1 MIGFGSSRLSTVGRA
16 AAGTVTFGLLALV
29 AWSSSPSR
37 AVPDPVAIDAPASV
51 FSSGRA
57 MAHLARIAHTAHPT
71 GSPEHTRVRE
81 YLLRQ
86 FRELG
91 HDPVVRIAS
100 VLRTYP
106 AQLAL
111 AATVRNILV
120 RIRGTGTGPAVLV
133 TAHYDSAGITVG
145 AADDGSGVV
154 AILEAV
160 RALGTGP
167 PLANDVIVLISDA
180 EEIDLLGAE
189 AFAGGHPWMNDVAV
203 VLGFDMRGAAGPSIM
218 FETGI
223 NNGWVIEAFRDADPS
238 PFANSISWE
247 VYKRLPNDTD
257 FSVFKAYGKQGL
269 NFAGMG
275 KPHVYHQAYDSV
287 ANLSEATLQH
297 HGVHA
302 LALLRHFGNADLTSV
317 DAPDVNFI
325 SLPVLG
331 MIVYGEAWNWVF
343 GGLVVAGWALVVVV
357 AMRRRP
363 VAMPILAGIGAS
375 LLYLVCIAFAASGL
389 FAWRRDDHPELG
401 ALVAGQF
408 HSEGW
413 YVLAIAAFALAAGAL
428 LFGLLRRRFAPEG
441 LAAGALLI
449 PMLLAAAATFAIPFG
464 AMNLQWPVLAGCVA
478 VVALT
483 TARQREQLALG
494 PWLGVTAG
502 AVAALVVLVPII
514 EGLWLAVNLPW
525 AWAAIAVLI
534 GLAVLVLLPAIQ
546 LVSARW
552 YVVPAIGTL
561 AGVAFLVVAD
571 QHAVPTVDRP
581 APATLVYLL
590 DNEDGTAHWGSDPRR
605 TDADPGVQWVS
616 KHVGEF
622 GAATLVPGLG
632 LPNPWYRLAPA
643 PHVEAEPPEVVL
655 VQSNPDVAGVSVRS
669 RIGAEMMLFQSV
681 TEEIRLVAVDG
692 NRLPGGQYRL
702 EYWGL
707 PSEAAGVRLDFE
719 VPDGRDVLRF
729 LVVEHLLRPEE
740 LLGDA
745 YFAMPTEL
753 APNVQRSSH
762 RAVIRTPVT
771 VDLRS
776 GQVRMGD

>member
-1 MIGFGSSRLSTVGRA
+1 MIEFGSSPRSALSRA
-16 AAGTVTFGLLALV
+16 AGAVTFGLLALV

-57 MAHLARIAHTAHPT
+57 MAHLARIAHTAHPP

-81 YLLRQ
+81 YLMRQ

-91 HDPVVRIAS
+91 HDPIVQTAS
-100 VLRTYP
+100 VYSPQFAR
-106 AQLAL
+106 

-133 TAHYDSAGITVG
+133 TAHYDSSEIAVG

-180 EEIDLLGAE
+180 EEIGLLGAF
-189 AFAGGHPWMNDVAV
+189 AFARGHSWMNDVAV
-203 VLGFDMRGAAGPSIM
+203 VLGFEMRGGAGPSIM

-223 NNGWVIEAFRDADPS
+223 DNGWVIEAFREADPS
-238 PFANSISWE
+238 PFANSLAWE
-247 VYKRLPNDTD
+247 VYDRWMDNSTD
-257 FSVFKAYGKQGL
+257 FLVFRAEGKQGL
-269 NFAGMG
+269 NFAGIG
-275 KPHVYHQAYDSV
+275 KPHVYHQVYDSV

-325 SLPVLG
+325 SLPILG
-331 MIVYGEAWNWVF
+331 MIVYGAAWSWVF

-375 LLYLVCIAFAASGL
+375 LLYLVCIALAASGL
-389 FAWRRDDHPELG
+389 FAWRRGDHPEFG
-401 ALVAGQF
+401 ALFAGQF

-449 PMLLAAAATFAIPFG
+449 PMLAAAAATVAIPFG

-478 VVALT
+478 VVSLT
-483 TARQREQLALG
+483 TARQPERLSLG

-502 AVAALVVLVPII
+502 AVAALVVLVPFI
-514 EGLWLAVNLPW
+514 EVLWLAVGDRPWGPW
-525 AWAAIAVLI
+525 AWAVLI
-534 GLAVLVLLPAIQ
+534 GLAVLVLLPAIE

-552 YVVPAIGTL
+552 YLVPAIGAV

-571 QHAVPTVDRP
+571 QHAAPTVKRP

-590 DNEDGTAHWGSDPRR
+590 DNEAGTAHWGTDPQR
-605 TDADPGVQWVS
+605 TDGDPGVQWVS
-616 KHVGEF
+616 KQVGEF

-632 LPNPWYRLAPA
+632 LPNPRYRLAPA

-655 VQSNPDVAGVSVRS
+655 VQSDPDVAGVSVRS
-669 RIGAEMMLFQSV
+669 RIGAEMTLFQSA

-692 NRLPGGQYRL
+692 NRLPEGQYRL

-729 LVVEHLLRPEE
+729 VVVEHLLRPEE

-745 YFAMPTEL
+745 HFAMPAEL
-753 APNVQRSSH
+753 APNVRRSSH
-762 RAVIRTPVT
+762 RAVIRTPIA
-771 VDLRS
+771 VDLPS